1 MNLLIPPPPSPVPC
15 RDQLA
20 EWLQKRDSHPISELS
35 YLEVGLGSQSIHME
49 FDGGSGGSGGED
61 GDGGGGGP
69 AYTLL
74 VRDSARCKRF
84 FALLTGKSS

>member
-1 MNLLIPPPPSPVPC
+1 
-15 RDQLA
+15 
-20 EWLQKRDSHPISELS
+20 
-35 YLEVGLGSQSIHME
+35 ME

-61 GDGGGGGP
+61 GDGGGGGL

-84 FALLTGKSS
+84 FALLTGKSP